1 MCRGKNRF
9 VAVLPHREPGP
20 HPTSKE
26 LLMERSIAKEREPFA
41 TELEQSRI
49 EETHARQSIIPTDP
63 VYYMKATPPERMFYT
78 VSSRK
83 TRVQRRRRY

>member
-1 MCRGKNRF
+1 M
-9 VAVLPHREPGP
+9 AVLPHREPGH

-26 LLMERSIAKEREPFA
+26 LLMERSIAKEREPCA
-41 TELEQSRI
+41 TELEESRI

-63 VYYMKATPPERMFYT
+63 VYYMKATFRERMFYT

-83 TRVQRRRRY
+83 TGVQRRRRY